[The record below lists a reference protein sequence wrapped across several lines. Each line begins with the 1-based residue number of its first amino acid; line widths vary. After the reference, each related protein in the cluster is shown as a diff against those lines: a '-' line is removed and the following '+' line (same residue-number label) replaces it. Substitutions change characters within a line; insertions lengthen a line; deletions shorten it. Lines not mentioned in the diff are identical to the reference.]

1 METNQII
8 SEIVEHCKKALK
20 NADWENN
27 WGKQTKTICVIEELS
42 NKFSFDLTATIY
54 SVVNKSGYDEN
65 EIIERTIEN
74 CDVDLNVYDQNEHR
88 IIFPNK
94 GIRIR
99 STIENELKKY
109 LQP

>member
-1 METNQII
+1 METKQII

-20 NADWENN
+20 KADWQNN

-42 NKFSFDLTATIY
+42 NKFSFDLTASIF
-54 SVVNKSGYDEN
+54 SVIHKSGHDEN
-65 EIIERTIEN
+65 EMIERTIEG

-99 STIENELKKY
+99 SEIEKQLIKFE
-109 LQP
+109 Q